1 MNRLYILPL
10 LLILGLTLSLTVTPS
25 LPLTRNQLAQAQPSV
40 SDAGGKQ
47 PNILVMVADDIGFS
61 DIGAFGSEIPTPNLD
76 ALAKDGKILSNYHV
90 MPTCSPTRSELL
102 TGVDT
107 HLNGLG
113 TMYESITPNQIGKLG
128 YETYLNDKVI
138 TVADILK
145 DAGYHTIMSGK
156 WHLSKIGN
164 ATLEENLKQMS

>member
-1 MNRLYILPL
+1 M
-10 LLILGLTLSLTVTPS
+10 LILGLTLSLTVTPS

-47 PNILVMVADDIGFS
+47 PNILVMVADDMGFS

-113 TMYESITPNQIGKLG
+113 TDVRIYNSKSNGKAW
-128 YETYLNDKVI
+128 I
-138 TVADILK
+138 
-145 DAGYHTIMSGK
+145 
-156 WHLSKIGN
+156 
-164 ATLEENLKQMS
+164 